1 MISDEINY
9 SLVSLFKVSIF
20 ISMELFS
27 KRGENKAIQTFITN
41 SRQKFIFEGAQSSKR
56 GNGACVGSRVNEV
69 FQVKRFLFSK
79 MAVFGQG

>member
-27 KRGENKAIQTFITN
+27 KREKTKRYKHSLQILAKNL
-41 SRQKFIFEGAQSSKR
+41 SFEGAQSSKR